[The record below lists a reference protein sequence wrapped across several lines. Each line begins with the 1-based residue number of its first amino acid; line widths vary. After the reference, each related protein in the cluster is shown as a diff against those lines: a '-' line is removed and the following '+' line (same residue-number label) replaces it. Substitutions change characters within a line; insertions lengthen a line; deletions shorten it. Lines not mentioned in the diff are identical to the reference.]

1 MSIEDLQK
9 RDFNFAEG
17 ELLLINKPYKWT
29 SFDVVG
35 KIRNSLKPQKLK
47 VGHAGTL
54 DPLATG
60 LLIICTGKLTKQID
74 TFQAEEKEYTGTMT
88 LGATTPSF
96 DLETVIDQE
105 FSIGG
110 IDDEAIYAATAP
122 FKGDIQQYPPAHSAV
137 KVNGERLYVKARR
150 GEETELRLRD
160 VTVSEFEITRIE
172 LPEIDFRIVCSKGTY
187 IRSLVSDFGK
197 QLNNGAYLSKL
208 TRTRS
213 GNFLLKNAFEV
224 ADLVAYLRTKREEH
238 QAQDPII

>member
-1 MSIEDLQK
+1 MIE
-9 RDFNFAEG
+9 REFNFAEG

-35 KIRNSLKPQKLK
+35 KIRNSLKPLKLK

-74 TFQAEEKEYTGTMT
+74 TFQAEEKEYTGTMV

-96 DLETVIDQE
+96 DMETVTDQE
-105 FSIGG
+105 FALEG
-110 IDDEAIYAATAP
+110 ITEADIYAATAA
-122 FKGDIQQYPPAHSAV
+122 FTGAIQQYPPAHSAV

-160 VTVSEFEITRIE
+160 VTVSVYEITRVA
-172 LPEIDFRIVCSKGTY
+172 LPEVDFRIVCSKGTY

-213 GNFLLKNAFEV
+213 GNFLLENAYEV
-224 ADLVAYLRTKREEH
+224 ADLVNYLRNNRESLNSAIE
-238 QAQDPII
+238 